1 MCRVPSSPRPPRRE
15 QIPSVALLGGSGIF
29 AVFVTVAIGLLRN
42 VFVAKAIFK
51 PPLRRQGRRSQ
62 RPPSSVGIVG
72 AVGCVPHVM
81 SRHHRGGGNDLL
93 DAVVL
98 LAGVL
103 RVGIGIVVPAIAP
116 AGALAHRGVGRVVRR
131 RDDGRGGGGA
141 DAVPARVDVHARRG
155 GGVGDRVSRLIDG
168 GIAAVVGAHRR
179 GHDLRRRGLL
189 RVIVVADRGRRR
201 RRVEFALRARLLRA
215 AGIAGRVML
224 LLLLP
229 RGTRGGDGAA
239 TESRAMGIVTPM
251 IVVPV
256 MMMGGVRTPLSRASA
271 VVVGALMLDDETVGG
286 LGSAR
291 LDLALLPVDE
301 DVSGLSRDGR

>member
-1 MCRVPSSPRPPRRE
+1 
-15 QIPSVALLGGSGIF
+15 
-29 AVFVTVAIGLLRN
+29 
-42 VFVAKAIFK
+42 
-51 PPLRRQGRRSQ
+51 
-62 RPPSSVGIVG
+62 
-72 AVGCVPHVM
+72 
-81 SRHHRGGGNDLL
+81 
-93 DAVVL
+93 
-98 LAGVL
+98 
-103 RVGIGIVVPAIAP
+103 
-116 AGALAHRGVGRVVRR
+116 
-131 RDDGRGGGGA
+131 
-141 DAVPARVDVHARRG
+141 
-155 GGVGDRVSRLIDG
+155 
-168 GIAAVVGAHRR
+168 
-179 GHDLRRRGLL
+179 
-189 RVIVVADRGRRR
+189 
-201 RRVEFALRARLLRA
+201 LLRA
-215 AGIAGRVML
+215 AGIAGCVTL